1 MHFFGG
7 VLLKKK
13 EGIRITFYI
22 LVYHIKKEKS
32 TIVNFFYRKRRRFF
46 CASKGMGSAKERAG
60 ALDAAIKKQT
70 LSCKVTG
77 TNYHGSLQADRL
89 PKTDLHLQRK
99 RACDPPS

>member
-1 MHFFGG
+1 M
-7 VLLKKK
+7 
-13 EGIRITFYI
+13 
-22 LVYHIKKEKS
+22 
-32 TIVNFFYRKRRRFF
+32 

-89 PKTDLHLQRK
+89 LKTDLHLQRK
-99 RACDPPS
+99 RACDPPSRLD